1 MARVLGFLA
10 IMGLAAALAGAPAL
24 AQDIRINPVP
34 PHVRPQWTPVPNAPG
49 VYYAPNLPTDV
60 FRRGGKYYF
69 YWQGYL
75 YQGRKPKGPW
85 KSVAKVPAWFSE
97 IDPSLFKTAG
107 TGPGGPPA
115 GPTEGIAPMS
125 PAPTPPGLGTP
136 AGPAEGLAPPPAPT
150 PAPPEAA
157 SPAAPV
163 PAPEK
168 PGEPAAPSEPGQSPK
183 VM

>member
-1 MARVLGFLA
+1 MPGPLKLLAAVLL
-10 IMGLAAALAGAPAL
+10 GLALAVAPAA
-24 AQDIRINPVP
+24 AQDIHINPVP
-34 PHVRPQWTPVPNAPG
+34 PHVRPQWTQVPNAPG

-75 YQGRKPKGPW
+75 YRGSKPKGPW
-85 KSVAKVPAWFSE
+85 KSVTKVPAWFSD

-115 GPTEGIAPMS
+115 EPPGGIVPMP

-136 AGPAEGLAPPPAPT
+136 TGPAEGISPAPPAPS
-150 PAPPEAA
+150 PEAA
-157 SPAAPV
+157 TPAAPV

-168 PGEPAAPSEPGQSPK
+168 SGAPPVPSDPGKAPK